1 MPSAG
6 TDVIV
11 TIRTAEEAVA
21 VAREYAES
29 IADGTIERD
38 RSGAVPARELFVDM
52 LAVLGTP
59 SQRCPLSCVLPP
71 NHGQI

>member
-38 RSGAVPARELFVDM
+38 PEPGEPLLGSGDFLPAWLLKRR
-52 LAVLGTP
+52 VL
-59 SQRCPLSCVLPP
+59 
-71 NHGQI
+71 